1 MSKIKFVLTKDTI
14 SSMAHN
20 MYSETSYWMNEWS
33 STGYCEFILTFGLLF
48 GGIKKRI
55 NSRLLDYIIHQQLFF
70 FMTAIH
76 GYIPLWC
83 QKVCQ
88 ATDKE
93 LRLKTKIRT
102 LYVVLCI
109 FSVFKSWTH
118 VPLCCLYFELFR
130 FYYRLKCE
138 VICVLVFYVCLHW
151 YKLSFGLCFFPS
163 NFHSFPLTFCF
174 GLSSCL

>member
-20 MYSETSYWMNEWS
+20 MYSETNYWMNEWS

-109 FSVFKSWTH
+109 FIFCLQELNSCTFVLLVLWVIQILLQIKVWSD
-118 VPLCCLYFELFR
+118 LCVGFLCLLT
-130 FYYRLKCE
+130 
-138 VICVLVFYVCLHW
+138 LV
-151 YKLSFGLCFFPS
+151 
-163 NFHSFPLTFCF
+163 
-174 GLSSCL
+174 

>member
-93 LRLKTKIRT
+93 LRLKTKLRT

-109 FSVFKSWTH
+109 FIF
-118 VPLCCLYFELFR
+118 CLQELNSCTFV
-130 FYYRLKCE
+130 LPVLW
-138 VICVLVFYVCLHW
+138 VIQILLQVNVW
-151 YKLSFGLCFFPS
+151 SGLCVGFLCL
-163 NFHSFPLTFCF
+163 LT
-174 GLSSCL
+174 LL